1 MKIFTPKTTMYP
13 VWIVLWICLRGKY
26 WVIMLWV
33 WLIRYLILQYSRDP
47 LVWMLLLLLRIAES
61 LLIMTMKAITQN
73 NAKCKYSNISIAAPL
88 STRVSLSLPDVKKA
102 WKLKHVWNSNHEML
116 KILLKLKQK
125 SSSFVCSFHLCTNVI
140 IYRQFW

>member
-1 MKIFTPKTTMYP
+1 MIRRNLELTFFTFKPDNVPSVKS
-13 VWIVLWICLRGKY
+13 ILWICLRGKY

-47 LVWMLLLLLRIAES
+47 LVWMLLLLRIAES

-88 STRVSLSLPDVKKA
+88 LSLSLPDVKKA
-102 WKLKHVWNSNHEML
+102 WKLKHVWNGNHVMNV
-116 KILLKLKQK
+116 KNSIWNWNK
-125 SSSFVCSFHLCTNVI
+125 NVI
-140 IYRQFW
+140 PLF